1 MIARIWSGESPLWL
15 LLLPLSWLYGLV
27 SGLIRLSYKV
37 GLKRAWRAPVPV
49 VVVGN
54 LTAGGNGK
62 TPVVIWLVEQLTRRG
77 IRVGVVSRG
86 YGGKAERYPLLLTP
100 QTTTAEAGDEPVLIF
115 QRTGAPVAVS
125 PVRSEAVQALLNQT
139 DVQIVITDDG
149 LQHYALARDKE
160 IVVIDGVRRFG
171 NGWWLPAGPM
181 RERASRL
188 RAVDAVIVN
197 GGTAQA
203 GEIPMQLRPG
213 LAVNL
218 LTGERRDVA
227 ELPGLVA
234 MAGIGHPPRFFS
246 TLEACGARLLNRVPL
261 ADHQALSLSQ
271 VAGFTVPG
279 QTLIMTEKDAVKCRS
294 FARDNWWYLPV
305 DAELQGEQPERLLQE
320 LIALAGGGNGVSP
333 AH

>member
-271 VAGFTVPG
+271 VAGFTAPG
-279 QTLIMTEKDAVKCRS
+279 QTLIMTEKDAVKCRA

-305 DAELQGEQPERLLQE
+305 DAELQGEQPERLLQA
-320 LIALAGGGNGVSP
+320 LIALAEEGSP

>member
-27 SGLIRLSYKV
+27 SGVISLLYRLGIKH
-37 GLKRAWRAPVPV
+37 AWRAPVPV

-62 TPVVIWLVEQLTRRG
+62 TPVVIWLVEQLKARG

-86 YGGKAERYPLLLTP
+86 YGGKAAKYPLLLTSD
-100 QTTTAEAGDEPVLIF
+100 TLTSEAGDEPVLIY

-125 PVRSEAVQALLNQT
+125 PVRSEAVQALLT
-139 DVQIVITDDG
+139 EHDVQIIITDDG

-188 RAVDAVIVN
+188 KSVDAVIVN
-197 GGTAQA
+197 GGVAQQ
-203 GEIPMQLRPG
+203 GEIPMHLHPG

-218 LTGERRDVA
+218 LTGERKAVA
-227 ELPGLVA
+227 QLPALVA
-234 MAGIGHPPRFFS
+234 MAGIGHPPRFFT
-246 TLEACGARLLNRVPL
+246 TLEQCGARIEKRIPL
-261 ADHQALSLSQ
+261 ADHQALVPEQ
-271 VAGFTVPG
+271 VAAFTVPG
-279 QTLIMTEKDAVKCRS
+279 QTLIMTEKDAVKCRA
-294 FARDNWWYLPV
+294 FAKENWWYLPV
-305 DAELQGEQPERLLQE
+305 DAELSGEQPEQLLKD
-320 LIALAGGGNGVSP
+320 LIALM
-333 AH
+333 H

>member
-27 SGLIRLSYKV
+27 SGVISLLYRL
-37 GLKRAWRAPVPV
+37 GIKRAWRAPVPV

-62 TPVVIWLVEQLTRRG
+62 TPVVIWLVEQLKARG

-86 YGGKAERYPLLLTP
+86 YGGKAAKYPLLLTSD
-100 QTTTAEAGDEPVLIF
+100 TLTSEAGDEPVLIY

-125 PVRSEAVQALLNQT
+125 PVRSEAVQALLT
-139 DVQIVITDDG
+139 EHDVQIIITDDG

-188 RAVDAVIVN
+188 KSVDAVIVN
-197 GGTAQA
+197 GGVAKQ
-203 GEIPMQLRPG
+203 GEIPMHLHPG

-218 LTGERRDVA
+218 LTGERKAVA
-227 ELPGLVA
+227 QLPALVA
-234 MAGIGHPPRFFS
+234 MAGIGHPPRFFA
-246 TLEACGARLLNRVPL
+246 TLEQCGARIEKRVPL
-261 ADHQALSLSQ
+261 ADHQALVPEQ
-271 VAGFTVPG
+271 VAAFAVPG
-279 QTLIMTEKDAVKCRS
+279 QTLIMTEKDAVKCRA
-294 FARDNWWYLPV
+294 FAKENWWYLPV
-305 DAELQGEQPERLLQE
+305 DAELGGEQPEQLLKD
-320 LIALAGGGNGVSP
+320 LIALM
-333 AH
+333 H

>member
-62 TPVVIWLVEQLTRRG
+62 TPVVIWLVEQLKKRG

-86 YGGKAERYPLLLTP
+86 YGGKAETYPLLLTAD
-100 QTTTAEAGDEPVLIF
+100 TTTAEAGDEPVLIF

-125 PVRSEAVQALLNQT
+125 PVRSEAVQALLTQAQ
-139 DVQIVITDDG
+139 VQIVITDDG

-181 RERASRL
+181 RERAARL
-188 RAVDAVIVN
+188 RSVDAVIVN
-197 GGTAQA
+197 GGTAQP
-203 GEIPMQLRPG
+203 GEIPMQLRPSQ
-213 LAVNL
+213 AVNL
-218 LTGERRDVA
+218 LTGERRDVTQ
-227 ELPGLVA
+227 LNNLVA

-246 TLEACGARLLNRVPL
+246 TLEACGARLINTVAL
-261 ADHQALSLSQ
+261 ADHQALSLEQ
-271 VAGFTVPG
+271 VSALTEAG
-279 QTLIMTEKDAVKCRS
+279 QTLIMTEKDAVKCRA
-294 FARDNWWYLPV
+294 FARESWWYLPV
-305 DAELQGEQPERLLQE
+305 DAELQGDQPERLLQE
-320 LIALAGGGNGVSP
+320 LIALVGQVDEVSP
-333 AH
+333 SH

>member
-62 TPVVIWLVEQLTRRG
+62 TPVVIWLVEQLNQRG

-86 YGGKAERYPLLLTP
+86 YGGKAERYPLLLTA

-125 PVRSEAVQALLNQT
+125 PVRSEAVQALLAHA

-188 RAVDAVIVN
+188 RSVDAVIVN
-197 GGTAQA
+197 GGTAHM

-227 ELPGLVA
+227 ELPDLVA
-234 MAGIGHPPRFFS
+234 MAGIGHPPRFFA
-246 TLEACGARLLNRVPL
+246 TLEACGARLLNTVPL
-261 ADHQALSLSQ
+261 ADHQALSLEQ
-271 VAGFTVPG
+271 VVDFTAPG
-279 QTLIMTEKDAVKCRS
+279 QTLIMTEKDAVKCRA
-294 FARDNWWYLPV
+294 FACDNWWYLPV
-305 DAELQGEQPERLLQE
+305 DAELQGEQPEQLLQA
-320 LIALAGGGNGVSP
+320 LIALAEEVSP
-333 AH
+333 RTH